1 MNLLKQT
8 ALILGLASLSLGG
21 WTLFRDWKN
30 KVSILF
36 SALCFVVAVWALSF
50 VAHATLVGR
59 LSYDIHLFCNVLLV
73 PLTLELMAR
82 IFMKE
87 RDGLSRAFFWGAAG
101 GSTVLAFMISFSLA
115 GSDSFR
121 DAVLFWPALILGEY
135 LHILWLELRQSPR
148 LRRDS
153 VSASKKIILYLG
165 LGFTLAFCSFDHIPA
180 LGFVLPALG
189 NLFFMLYL
197 FFASQQIVPEK
208 LFRLDALASRFFAV
222 LTLSLMITGFFALLF
237 PYISSS
243 FPLFLLNSFLISFA
257 VLALWGPLVT
267 LFRFLGATLFS
278 GRREEEV
285 RETKELLI
293 RIVGATD
300 LADLVAAA
308 RGNFEKRFHVEML
321 EVRWIR
327 DAGALPAEVGGYLQ
341 TLREEGSFPILYRE
355 ILGREREQVLTRD
368 RKTELDFLLGWLD
381 FLKCDLVFPVF
392 EEDRILGWIQIREA
406 RGEPISGFPGFD
418 RAIEILSRLSE
429 AAVRILKI
437 DEARERDRLVL
448 LGEMAAGLAHEVR
461 NPLGAIRGAAA
472 LMNPQSEP
480 WVRVIQEEVDR
491 LNRLVSQFLDYARD
505 PRENRERIDLS
516 ELVSRILEQ
525 HRPAVPPGIRFS
537 FHRPERAVMV
547 TVVPDSVRQVLINL
561 VQNGIKAVDGAR
573 SPAIEVRVFSSGFS
587 VRDNGV
593 GMSEEILSRAEEPF
607 FTSFRDGTGLGL
619 SICRNLVRSDEGKM
633 VLVSAPGQGTEVQVE
648 YPHA

>member
-73 PLTLELMAR
+73 PLTLELMGR
-82 IFMKE
+82 IFMKD
-87 RDGLSRAFFWGAAG
+87 RDVLSRAVFWAATS
-101 GSTVLAFMISFSLA
+101 GSAVLAFMISFSLA
-115 GSDSFR
+115 GSPSVR
-121 DAVLFWPALILGEY
+121 DAILFWPGLILGEY

-153 VSASKKIILYLG
+153 VSASKKVVLYLG
-165 LGFTLAFCSFDHIPA
+165 LGFTLAFCSFDHIPG

-189 NLFFMLYL
+189 NMFFMLYL

-208 LFRLDALASRFFAV
+208 LFRLEALASRFFAV

-267 LFRFLGATLFS
+267 LFRFLGTTLFS
-278 GRREEEV
+278 GRREEAA
-285 RETKELLI
+285 RDTKELLI
-293 RIVGATD
+293 RIAGATD
-300 LADLVAAA
+300 LAELVLAA
-308 RGNFEKRFHVEML
+308 RASFEKRFHVERL
-321 EVRWIR
+321 EVRWVG
-327 DAGALPAEVGGYLQ
+327 DAGAPPREVAGYLQ
-341 TLREEGSFPILYRE
+341 TLREEGISPILYRE

-368 RKTELDFLLGWLD
+368 RKTELDFLLGFLD
-381 FLKCDLVFPVF
+381 FLGCDLMFPIF
-392 EEDRILGWIQIREA
+392 EGDFITGWIQIRES
-406 RGEPISGFPGFD
+406 RGEPISGFPGFNQ
-418 RAIEILSRLSE
+418 AIEILSKLSE
-429 AAVRILKI
+429 SAARILKI
-437 DEARERDRLVL
+437 EEARERDRLVL

-461 NPLGAIRGAAA
+461 NPLGAIRGAAE
-472 LMNPQSEP
+472 LMNPQAEP

-505 PRENRERIDLS
+505 PREMREGIDLD
-516 ELVSRILEQ
+516 ELIARILEQ
-525 HRPAVPPGIRFS
+525 IKPGVPAGIRFEYR
-537 FHRPERAVMV
+537 RPEASVMV
-547 TVVPDSVRQVLINL
+547 KVVPDSVRQVLINFI
-561 VQNGIKAVDGAR
+561 QNSIKALEGVQA
-573 SPAIEVRVFSSGFS
+573 PAIEVRVFATGFA

-593 GMSEEILSRAEEPF
+593 GMTEETLSRAVEPF
-607 FTSFRDGTGLGL
+607 FTSFRNGTGLGL
-619 SICRNLVRSDEGKM
+619 SICRKLVRSDEGKM
-633 VLVSAPGQGTEVQVE
+633 IFVSSPGQGTEVQVE